1 MRPLLF
7 LAPHHVLGTYSVDYH
22 LLPTWVEPPVFF
34 DSVGNPYENRPSP
47 LVPSRGEQPM
57 VEALAKL
64 ISVFFLYNF
73 FAIYHPC
80 HQGSV
85 IALIQKRD
93 LYAVVQKY
101 TKN

>member
-1 MRPLLF
+1 
-7 LAPHHVLGTYSVDYH
+7 
-22 LLPTWVEPPVFF
+22 
-34 DSVGNPYENRPSP
+34 
-47 LVPSRGEQPM
+47 M